1 MQDPN
6 LGDEERQQIRSDLV
20 RVLRQGQDGTLQVG
34 GHAYRFTGLTNE
46 HAAFTRADLVEA
58 ITGQEQYKYFF
69 RNGEQTTHFN
79 DFKRFGRAI
88 DAAKKSRTE
97 GEDIRSLFGTDM
109 SQVRVVVGDLKAIS
123 GIDGQNMM
131 DRSLVPESFQGRAYG
146 SKSTYQVV
154 QMEELRR
161 LYAN

>member
-109 SQVRVVVGDLKAIS
+109 
-123 GIDGQNMM
+123 M